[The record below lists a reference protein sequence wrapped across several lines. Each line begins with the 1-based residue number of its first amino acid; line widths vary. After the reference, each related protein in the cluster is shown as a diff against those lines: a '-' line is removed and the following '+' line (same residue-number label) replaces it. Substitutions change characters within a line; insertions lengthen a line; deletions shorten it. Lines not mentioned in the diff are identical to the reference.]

1 MEKMK
6 RIGQNKI
13 LLVLLLLVIGIA
25 VGWLMTKKQSVLNL
39 GILLLFVVANKQ
51 IARKKIRSKS

>member
-6 RIGQNKI
+6 RIGQNKL

-51 IARKKIRSKS
+51 IARKKNSK

>member
-6 RIGQNKI
+6 RIGQNKL

-51 IARKKIRSKS
+51 IACKKNSK

>member
-51 IARKKIRSKS
+51 IARKKNSK